1 MTCKEVLL
9 TNAKKAVVAWG
20 GTVRRTYSD
29 EHGDFAFRFTFRGE
43 TFIGVSKQSAHQG
56 LASFMQTITRQAAH
70 QDTLLVEFF
79 GEEPTLGSA
88 YVYRPETVVEK
99 GEESV
104 GKSKKGIKTE
114 WYQLPLEK
122 SVLLGDFVS
131 GRAEPSEPSEEESSG
146 PVTINDFA

>member
-1 MTCKEVLL
+1 MTSKEILL
-9 TNAKKAVVAWG
+9 TDAKKAVVAWG
-20 GTVRRTYSD
+20 GTVRRTYGD

-56 LASFMQTITRQAAH
+56 LASFMQTVTRRAAH
-70 QDTLLVEFF
+70 QDALLVEFF

-88 YVYRPETVVEK
+88 YVYRPETVVEE
-99 GEESV
+99 GEQSV
-104 GKSKKGIKTE
+104 GNSKKGIKTE

-122 SVLLGDFVS
+122 GVLLGDFVS
-131 GRAEPSEPSEEESSG
+131 GRAEPPEPSEEEASG